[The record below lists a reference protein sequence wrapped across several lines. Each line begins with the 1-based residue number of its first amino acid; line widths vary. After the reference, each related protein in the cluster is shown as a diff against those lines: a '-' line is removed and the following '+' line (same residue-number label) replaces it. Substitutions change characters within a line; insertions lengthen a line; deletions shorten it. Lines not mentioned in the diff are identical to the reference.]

1 MFGIKWLGVGAR
13 LDGLWLFGLGRHR
26 SSDGQRWPFG
36 GQDRIRVLG
45 VFDFLGHFQDQW
57 DFQNGCGSF
66 FDLADL
72 AVDSG
77 QSQLFGEFDGAG
89 GFPIFE
95 VRDAAGA
102 TA

>member
-1 MFGIKWLGVGAR
+1 MATSRAVLEQLVVCDQVVG
-13 LDGLWLFGLGRHR
+13 GW
-26 SSDGQRWPFG
+26 GQARWPLAVRIRTPPEFRWPEMAFG

-66 FDLADL
+66 DLADL

-77 QSQLFGEFDGAG
+77 QSQLFGEFDGAMA
-89 GFPIFE
+89 FQS
-95 VRDAAGA
+95 
-102 TA
+102 